1 MFNKLRKGI
10 SAVIKKFK
18 IKELNEK
25 SLQKPIDELVN
36 FMIRNEVASQ
46 AAFTIGDN
54 LKKKLLKHEHERFKN
69 IRPFIQ
75 ESLRETIVEL
85 LTPPGSDFDLIADI
99 RKKRKEEE
107 EPYVILML
115 GINGTGKT
123 TSLAK
128 LARLLQK
135 NNLSVVFAAGDTFRA
150 GAIDQIT
157 EHGNNLQIRT
167 ISHQYGG
174 DPAAVSIDAIDHAIS
189 KDIDVVIV
197 DTAGRMQN
205 NDNLVRELEK
215 IVRNAEPDL
224 KLFVGDALTG
234 NDIIRQAETFDERIG
249 IDGIILTKMDA
260 DLKGGAALSV
270 THAIQRPILYIGTG
284 QSYDDLKT
292 FDAKS
297 IAKDMVP

>member
-75 ESLRETIVEL
+75 ESLRETIEEL

-249 IDGIILTKMDA
+249 IDGVILTKMDA

-270 THAIQRPILYIGTG
+270 THTIQRPILYIGTG

>member
-36 FMIRNEVASQ
+36 FMMKNEVASQ

-75 ESLRETIVEL
+75 ESLRETIEEL
-85 LTPPGSDFDLIADI
+85 LMPPGSDFDLLADI
-99 RKKRKEEE
+99 RKKREEEE

-135 NNLSVVFAAGDTFRA
+135 NKLTVVFAAGDTFRA

-157 EHGNNLQIRT
+157 EHGNNLKIRT

-215 IVRNAEPDL
+215 IVRIAEPDL

-249 IDGIILTKMDA
+249 IDGVILTKMDA

-297 IAKDMVP
+297 IAKDMVL

>member
-75 ESLRETIVEL
+75 ESIRETIEEL

-249 IDGIILTKMDA
+249 IDGVILTKMDA

-270 THAIQRPILYIGTG
+270 THTIQRPILYIGTG

>member
-36 FMIRNEVASQ
+36 FMMKNEVASQ

-75 ESLRETIVEL
+75 ESLRETIEEL
-85 LTPPGSDFDLIADI
+85 LTPPGSDFDLLADI
-99 RKKRKEEE
+99 RKKREEEE

-135 NNLSVVFAAGDTFRA
+135 NKLTVVFAAGDTFRA

-157 EHGNNLQIRT
+157 EHGNNLKIRT

-215 IVRNAEPDL
+215 IVRIAEPDL

-249 IDGIILTKMDA
+249 IDGVILTKMDA

-297 IAKDMVP
+297 IAKDMVL